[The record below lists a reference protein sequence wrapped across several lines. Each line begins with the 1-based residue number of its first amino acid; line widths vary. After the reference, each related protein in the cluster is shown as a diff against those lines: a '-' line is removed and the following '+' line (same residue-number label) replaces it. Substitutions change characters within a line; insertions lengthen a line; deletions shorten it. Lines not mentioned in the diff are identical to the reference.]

1 MSEIR
6 PASAAFERFA
16 RETLG
21 CRCEPGVF
29 SRVEDCSAPLPDLPE
44 IRRRIAVGG
53 RLLIYVAE
61 AADATLAA
69 ARMADWV
76 ASGIAERNGR
86 GFNRLRLVVTL
97 DEPTPDSVAAMED
110 AFARLPGLDERVHLH
125 VVRTD
130 LVPVDI
136 RSQAC
141 AQSPPP

>member
-1 MSEIR
+1 MSEVR

-21 CRCEPGVF
+21 CRCEPEVF
-29 SRVEDCSAPLPDLPE
+29 SRVEDCPAPVPDLPE

-61 AADATLAA
+61 VQDGTLAA
-69 ARMADWV
+69 ARMHDWV
-76 ASGIAERNGR
+76 GAGIAERDGR

-97 DEPTPDSVAAMED
+97 NEPTPDSVAAMED
-110 AFARLPGLDERVHLH
+110 AFARLPGLDDRVHLH
-125 VVRTD
+125 VVWTN

-136 RSQAC
+136 
-141 AQSPPP
+141 

>member
-1 MSEIR
+1 VSAVR

-21 CRCEPGVF
+21 CQCEPEVF
-29 SRVEDCSAPLPDLPE
+29 SRVEDCPAPVPDLPE

-61 AADATLAA
+61 MQDGTLTA
-69 ARMADWV
+69 ARMRDWV
-76 ASGIAERNGR
+76 GAGIAERDGR
-86 GFNRLRLVVTL
+86 GFNRLRLVVAL
-97 DEPTPDSVAAMED
+97 NEPMPDTVAAMED
-110 AFARLPGLDERVHLH
+110 AFARLPGLDDRVHLH

-136 RSQAC
+136 
-141 AQSPPP
+141 